1 MATATPTPPSGFVA
15 ALVTELRVRR
25 DLGTALITEAPT
37 KLCAAMLAKIARR
50 RLSAFRA
57 KRPSAAAFAQDRKT
71 AVSGTRVDLGGRRF
85 LKKQKTDDTTFV
97 SPLTRNTT

>member
-1 MATATPTPPSGFVA
+1 MAVAKVDAIDFIIGLGGGSSMATATPTPPSGFVA

-57 KRPSAAAFAQDRKT
+57 KRLSAAAFAHLRIALKR
-71 AVSGTRVDLGGRRF
+71 SGQVATVCAR
-85 LKKQKTDDTTFV
+85 
-97 SPLTRNTT
+97 